1 MRRTKIVAT
10 IGPASEDPKVLE
22 QLIKAGMNVMRLNFS
37 HGTHEEHLR
46 KVNVLRM
53 LNEKLGTSVAFMLDT
68 KGPEIRTGLYEDGK
82 KHQIT
87 KGQKLTLTVRDVP
100 CDDNTISLSYKG
112 LPGDVFVG
120 GHILVQDGL
129 LDFLIDEID
138 GQDIKCTAQNNGLLG
153 DQKNV
158 NLPGTKINLA
168 AMTEKDKSDLKFAVD
183 NGFDFISASFI
194 RKAQDVIDIKN
205 YLKSL
210 GGENIKI
217 ISKIESQEGIDNFDE
232 ILKVTDG
239 IMVARGDLGVGVD
252 MALVPIYQ
260 KMMIKKTIAAGKSVI
275 TATQMLESMQENPR
289 PTRAE
294 VSDVANAVYDET
306 SCVMLSG
313 ESAQGNYPLE
323 SVATMEKIART
334 TETDV
339 NYWKRFKERNIERLT
354 NLGKASDS
362 ESEFKKDANFAVCCS
377 ALFSNAT
384 AIVVVTE
391 HGETPKIISSFRPA
405 CPIFVITAN
414 EQTHRQMSLEFG
426 VKSVYIPNVHDFD
439 KILNAGIDELKKE
452 DLLKSGDTVVLSGK
466 YPTDDKSYLKSE
478 ATGAIITVK

>member
-10 IGPASEDPKVLE
+10 IGPASEDPKIFE

-46 KVNVLRM
+46 KVKALRM

-68 KGPEIRTGLYEDGK
+68 KGPEIRTGLYADGK
-82 KHQIT
+82 KHQLT
-87 KGQKLTLTVRDVP
+87 KGQKITLTVRDVP

-129 LDFLIDEID
+129 LDFLIDEIN
-138 GQDIKCTAQNNGLLG
+138 GEDIKCTVQNDGLLG

-217 ISKIESQEGIDNFDE
+217 ISKIESQEGIDNFDD

-260 KMMIKKTIAAGKSVI
+260 KMMIKKTIAAGKPVI

-313 ESAQGNYPLE
+313 ESAQGDYPIE
-323 SVATMEKIART
+323 SVTAMEKIART

-354 NLGKASDS
+354 NLGKDS
-362 ESEFKKDANFAVCCS
+362 NSEAELKKDANFAVCCS
-377 ALFSNAT
+377 ALFSNAA

-414 EQTHRQMSLEFG
+414 EQTHRQMSMEFG
-426 VKSVYIPNVHDFD
+426 VKSVYIANVHDFE
-439 KILNAGIDELKKE
+439 KILNAGIEELKKQN
-452 DLLKSGDTVVLSGK
+452 LLKSGDTVVLSGK
-466 YPTDDKSYLKSE
+466 YQNDDKSYLKSE